1 MISERED
8 HWTSGENDQGWI
20 SPEGKFHPIKGFSKG
35 EIHADFAV
43 KNKHLFPKEAFKGYP
58 EGRATIDDQEELTNK
73 IVKKG
78 WIRKT
83 APDAYDVP
91 PNLKN
96 VHHIRGH
103 FKKYHGRSEEVPM
116 AILRVPGKSIHDNG
130 THHVLDVDT
139 GKLSSF
145 ESVEGTNLSLAWLTE
160 RLHVFLCRT
169 CEHTWVADQNLTDD
183 AAKCHN
189 CGGAAAVT
197 EKKDKPLVIKT
208 GEIQPRNPFV
218 SAMHQ
223 RGGKGAMKD
232 KRDRASRK
240 DRQREKSDFK
250 RGRFETVSDM
260 VDALVDEDGI
270 AQGLVGGFTKSLQAA
285 TDVLAGNRQTRPYD
299 PSRSSTSGSPD
310 SFGSSL
316 RTTTRYGETP
326 SPRAPSSNPPGFQRM
341 SRMVGRVATPTSS
354 HDPLDDMPRTPRI
367 PRQFQS
373 PKAGSSFSPKP
384 TRTGNLKPTPEI
396 YTSVAK
402 AAAKYKV
409 PTEIALG
416 LTRQE
421 SGFNP
426 KAVSSAGARG
436 LTQIMPGA
444 LKDYNKTHGTNYSHD
459 DMFDPDKNADVGMWY
474 LSSRKG
480 DWRDKAAAY
489 YAGEG
494 NRRAGYG
501 YADSVLG
508 HAGTYAARAKK
519 YDTGA
524 G

>member
-1 MISERED
+1 MI
-8 HWTSGENDQGWI
+8 
-20 SPEGKFHPIKGFSKG
+20 
-35 EIHADFAV
+35 
-43 KNKHLFPKEAFKGYP
+43 
-58 EGRATIDDQEELTNK
+58 
-73 IVKKG
+73 
-78 WIRKT
+78 
-83 APDAYDVP
+83 
-91 PNLKN
+91 
-96 VHHIRGH
+96 
-103 FKKYHGRSEEVPM
+103 
-116 AILRVPGKSIHDNG
+116 
-130 THHVLDVDT
+130 
-139 GKLSSF
+139 
-145 ESVEGTNLSLAWLTE
+145 
-160 RLHVFLCRT
+160 
-169 CEHTWVADQNLTDD
+169 
-183 AAKCHN
+183 
-189 CGGAAAVT
+189 T
-197 EKKDKPLVIKT
+197 EKKDKPLVIKA
-208 GEIQPRNPFV
+208 GEVQARNPFV

-232 KRDRASRK
+232 KRDRFSRK

-260 VDALVDEDGI
+260 VDLLVDEDGI

-285 TDVLAGNRQTRPYD
+285 TDVLAGNRPVRTYSAPGA
-299 PSRSSTSGSPD
+299 STYGSPD

-326 SPRAPSSNPPGFQRM
+326 SPRAPSSNPPGLQRM
-341 SRMVGRVATPTSS
+341 SGMVGRLATPNATR
-354 HDPLDDMPRTPRI
+354 DPLDDMPRTPRV
-367 PRQFQS
+367 PRQFQPPS
-373 PKAGSSFSPKP
+373 GGSSFAPKP
-384 TRTGNLKPTPEI
+384 TRTGNLKPTPEVFKSI
-396 YTSVAK
+396 TNAAK
-402 AAAKYKV
+402 KYKV
-409 PTEIALG
+409 PTELALG

-444 LKDYNKTHGTNYSHD
+444 LKDYNTTHGTNYTHD

-494 NRRAGYG
+494 NRKAGYG

-508 HAGTYAARAKK
+508 HASTYASRAKK